1 MRAWRTGSH
10 ESSVEQAEGDRLP
23 IPAPSYRGRVRRRI
37 LITVGVVLF
46 GFGAVVVAAPVA
58 GYDAGRSCGSAPLAA
73 LALGLDTSAPGDGE
87 WCRSEGL
94 FDGLFG
100 LEFLLPGALLL
111 WWQWRRARREPF
123 GPPIWP
129 RWRRIPVTVGVLLV
143 GLGALIVLTPTDGAD
158 AGRSCGSAP
167 SVAMALG
174 LDTAA
179 PGDGEWCRS
188 EGQTDALIG
197 TLVFVLPG
205 ALLLAWQWRRA
216 RRDPFELPIWTPPRS
231 PSRTRRRI
239 LITVGILLVGFASLF
254 VLAPT
259 DSAHARRSCGY
270 AP

>member
-58 GYDAGRSCGSAPLAA
+58 GYDAGRSCGSAPLVAS
-73 LALGLDTSAPGDGE
+73 ALGLDTAAPGDGE

-94 FDGLFG
+94 FDALFG

-111 WWQWRRARREPF
+111 WSQWRRARRARREPF
-123 GPPIWP
+123 EPPIWP
-129 RWRRIPVTVGVLLV
+129 RWRRILVTVGALLV

-197 TLVFVLPG
+197 TLVFLLPA
-205 ALLLAWQWRRA
+205 ALLLACHRRRA
-216 RRDPFELPIWTPPRS
+216 GREPFELRSWTPPRS

-239 LITVGILLVGFASLF
+239 LITVGILLVGFGALL

-259 DSAHARRSCGY
+259 DGAHAG
-270 AP
+270 